1 MLVSP
6 DWLARCLDDPGT
18 VVVDLRWREDG
29 SARDRFD
36 AGHIPGA
43 AFCDW
48 TSDLVDPDHR
58 YAFMLA
64 PSGRFASLMR
74 RLGVAPHSTIVAYAD
89 ERGSGPFRLW
99 WACRVYGHD
108 QVRILDGGLERWVAE
123 GRRLESGARSPA
135 GDLAGDRQM
144 PERGDRGERT
154 TASAEQDEARAQWS
168 PRPRLTEPATA
179 DDVAAAQHDP
189 STAVID
195 SRPPTQFEGRE
206 VWFETGPVQAGDDGI
221 ARTPRG
227 PLRAGHVPW
236 SLSVPSAALYAPDGT
251 MKDPD
256 ELRAVFADA
265 GLPEESL
272 PTTTVIC
279 YCGVGI
285 SGSALVYAALRAG
298 ARDARLYDASWDEW
312 GRDPDRPIA
321 TARPPA
327 GG

>member
-6 DWLARCLDDPGT
+6 DWLARRLDDPET
-18 VVVDLRWREDG
+18 VIVDLRWREDA
-29 SARDRFD
+29 SARERF
-36 AGHIPGA
+36 AAAHIPGA
-43 AFCDW
+43 VFCDW
-48 TSDLVDPDHR
+48 TADLVDPHHR

-64 PSGRFASLMR
+64 PPSRFASLMR
-74 RLGVAPHSTIVAYAD
+74 RLGIGATTAVVAYAD
-89 ERGSGPFRLW
+89 EQGSGPFRLW

-108 QVRILDGGLERWVAE
+108 QVRILDGGLERWMAE
-123 GRRLESGARSPA
+123 DRPLATGSSGPHPGSSGLHDDARARASVDRSP
-135 GDLAGDRQM
+135 Q
-144 PERGDRGERT
+144 ERGGGSD
-154 TASAEQDEARAQWS
+154 WS
-168 PRPRLTEPATA
+168 PRPPLTEPATA
-179 DDVAAAQHDP
+179 DDVAAAEDDP
-189 STAVID
+189 STVVID

-206 VWFETGPVQAGDDGI
+206 VWFETGPVRAGEDGI

-251 MKDPD
+251 LKGPD

-265 GLPEESL
+265 GLPEELL
-272 PTTTVIC
+272 PRTTAIC

-321 TARPPA
+321 TGGPGRPDRP
-327 GG
+327 G